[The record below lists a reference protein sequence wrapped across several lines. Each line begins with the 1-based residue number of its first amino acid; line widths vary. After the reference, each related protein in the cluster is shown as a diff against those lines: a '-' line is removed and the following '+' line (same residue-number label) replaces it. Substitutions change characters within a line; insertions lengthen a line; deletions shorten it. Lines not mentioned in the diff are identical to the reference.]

1 MKILFDLIT
10 PSAFVGGA
18 GEYVR
23 CVFYSLI
30 DTIEKTDSICKI
42 IGIYDSSIGH
52 FAYEDL
58 SPQILHKKGI
68 ETVDVAG
75 RSFRQVIE
83 ENHIDKVF
91 IGAAQYWGSG
101 KYDPWTID
109 IPTVCVIHDLCE
121 EEYVSV
127 NWNYYIM
134 LNNPFS
140 LFKRMIRDKIK
151 GKTQLGQMNNI
162 LRMLKNNPDVNIVT
176 VSNYSKSAIMY
187 HLCIDSKKIHTLYS
201 PERFFTMKQK
211 VDNEVLRNVLCSN
224 KRYYLMVGANR
235 KMKNPEKA
243 IKAFKRFLDVN
254 FDKREERPLLVTLGY
269 PYSMFDEHIN
279 LPYLSDSDLTNA
291 YANCYAFLFPSYFEG
306 FGYPPL
312 EAMKF
317 GKPVLASNVTS
328 IPEIL
333 GDAAIL
339 FSPIYETEI
348 FHALL
353 KLTDE
358 NYLKYSKMSL
368 ERYVKVHL
376 QQEKDLKQLI
386 NLILQE

>member
-30 DTIEKTDSICKI
+30 DTIEKTNSICEI

-58 SPQILHKKGI
+58 SPKILHKKGI

-134 LNNPFS
+134 LNSPFS

-162 LRMLKNNPDVNIVT
+162 LRMLKNNPDVNLVT

-187 HLCIDSKKIHTLYS
+187 HFGIDSEKIHTLYS
-201 PERFFTMKQK
+201 PERFFTQKQNI
-211 VDNEVLRNVLCSN
+211 DNEVLRKVLCSN

-243 IKAFKRFLDVN
+243 INAFKRFLAVN
-254 FDKREERPLLVTLGY
+254 FDNREERPLLVTLGY
-269 PYSMFDEHIN
+269 PYSMFEEHIN

-368 ERYVKVHL
+368 
-376 QQEKDLKQLI
+376 
-386 NLILQE
+386 

>member
-1 MKILFDLIT
+1 
-10 PSAFVGGA
+10 
-18 GEYVR
+18 
-23 CVFYSLI
+23 
-30 DTIEKTDSICKI
+30 
-42 IGIYDSSIGH
+42 
-52 FAYEDL
+52 
-58 SPQILHKKGI
+58 
-68 ETVDVAG
+68 
-75 RSFRQVIE
+75 
-83 ENHIDKVF
+83 
-91 IGAAQYWGSG
+91 
-101 KYDPWTID
+101 
-109 IPTVCVIHDLCE
+109 
-121 EEYVSV
+121 
-127 NWNYYIM
+127 
-134 LNNPFS
+134 
-140 LFKRMIRDKIK
+140 
-151 GKTQLGQMNNI
+151 
-162 LRMLKNNPDVNIVT
+162 
-176 VSNYSKSAIMY
+176 
-187 HLCIDSKKIHTLYS
+187 
-201 PERFFTMKQK
+201 MKQE

-243 IKAFKRFLDVN
+243 INAFKRFLAVN

-368 ERYVKVHL
+368 ERYAKVHS
-376 QQEKDLKQLI
+376 QQEKDLKHLI
-386 NLILQE
+386 NLILHE